1 MVYNSSLFLLYFL
14 PVFLLLFYLV
24 DPRYRNGLVIAAS
37 TFFFAWGAPV
47 FVFILWGILTL
58 NYFLNRW
65 MGSQS
70 GPLRRWFLA
79 GIVSFD
85 LGLLLIYK
93 YSNFIIDNLNVLM
106 KLTSAAPVEHT
117 GILLPLGISFIT
129 FQLLSFSIDVYR
141 RTIPA
146 AISFSAY
153 ATYMLMF
160 PKLLAGPI
168 IRYKELASDLE
179 TPRTMIPYE
188 ERINGFFRFMTGL
201 AKKVLIANVLG
212 ETVDQIF
219 EMNPSVM
226 SSNLAWTGAL
236 GYAFQIY
243 FDFSGY
249 SDMAI
254 GLAGM
259 MGYRFSENFN
269 NPYTSR
275 SITELWRSWH
285 MTLSSW
291 LRDYLFLP
299 LAYNAS
305 RKLKKDRYLGLRT
318 DHWLYFWATFI
329 TMIVC
334 GFWHGA
340 AWTFVGWGAYQGLI
354 MILERWLLL
363 KIYKKLPRILPVLFT
378 FLITLSGW
386 VLFRADSFN
395 HAWKYLV
402 QMWSFRFHP
411 DEFVLTT
418 KFITLLAL
426 AFVASFLALI
436 PSMESKQMQL
446 FNPKHS
452 ALGHLGLTLLAL
464 VLFVVSLSV
473 ITSGG
478 FSPFI
483 YFRF

>member
-14 PVFLLLFYLV
+14 PVFLLLFYLI
-24 DPRYRNGLVIAAS
+24 DPRYRNGFVVAAS

-47 FVFILWGILTL
+47 FVFILWGILNL
-58 NYFLNRW
+58 NYFFNRW
-65 MGSQS
+65 MDHQS
-70 GPLRRWFLA
+70 GPARRWFLA
-79 GIVSFD
+79 GIVSLD

-93 YSNFIIDNLNVLM
+93 YSNFFIDNLNVLM
-106 KLTSAAPVEHT
+106 KMTGAAPVEPT

-129 FQLLSFSIDVYR
+129 FQLLSYSIDVYR

-146 AISFSAY
+146 AISFPAY
-153 ATYMLMF
+153 ASYVLMF

-168 IRYKELASDLE
+168 IRYKEMAADLE
-179 TPRTMIPYE
+179 TPRTLIPYD
-188 ERINGFFRFMTGL
+188 ERINGFFRFVTGL
-201 AKKVLIANVLG
+201 AKKVLIANALG

-226 SSNLAWTGAL
+226 SSGLAWTGAL

-275 SITELWRSWH
+275 SITEFWRRWH
-285 MTLSSW
+285 ITLSSW

-305 RKLKKDRYLGLRT
+305 RKLKRERYLGLRT
-318 DHWLYFWATFI
+318 DLWLYFWATII
-329 TMIVC
+329 TMLAC

-340 AWTFVGWGAYQGLI
+340 AWTFVAWGAYQGLF
-354 MILERWLLL
+354 MILERWFLL
-363 KIYKKLPRILPVLFT
+363 KIYKKLPRVLPVLIT

-386 VLFRADSFN
+386 VLFRAASFN

-402 QMWSFRFHP
+402 RMWSFHFQP
-411 DEFVLTT
+411 DEFALTA

-426 AFVASFLALI
+426 AFAGSFFALI
-436 PSMESKQMQL
+436 PGIEKGQMRL
-446 FNPKHS
+446 FQPKHS
-452 ALGHLGLTLLAL
+452 PLGHLGLTLAAL
-464 VLFVVSLSV
+464 VLFVISLSV